1 MSWLRSAVNKAVEV
15 GGKNTLTRTVR
26 NYADTVVHHAGHA
39 VAEGAKILQ
48 DRFVARN
55 FRSFK
60 HTVKRLEEVSVSC
73 RGPER
78 VQLLKRWLVVLKE
91 IESISESAAET
102 TEKVP
107 GSPRT
112 LDDMELSPR
121 KASLILFYDAD
132 VGGEPMTFRDVFLH
146 SQALEGITLNMILEA
161 PTDEEVNLLLEIFAL
176 ALTGGKEVHNA
187 IVSSIQD
194 LAKSFSTYDEEVLV
208 KREELLQFAQSA
220 ITGLKLNAD
229 LTRIDAEALVLEQK
243 LYKKNTSES
252 PSAEDTED
260 AAGSK
265 APMST
270 KGLKEALEDVRIC
283 STLEG
288 LLLKKKLINIG
299 DSAEIHSQKIDKLKI
314 LSESLAS
321 SIMKAEKRISDH
333 RHQKEEA
340 LKFRVAKANE
350 TNEIE
355 KELEE
360 EVAQLEKQR
369 DKLEAELK
377 RINISLAAA
386 LARLRNTREEKEQ
399 FDEANNQIISHLN
412 TKEGEL
418 SRSIAACKTESD
430 VVRTWINFLEDTWL
444 LQSSYA
450 EQKEISTKNELDK
463 TVKHFTGSVLKYLH
477 EYKGELKHAILDI
490 QRHIDGVNKFSER
503 LAGTSYSEAESLEIS
518 NQRKKLQAEYL
529 ESEAM
534 ILTTFS
540 VVDNMR
546 EHFYSQHGSSLRQDD
561 SEVREAFDALEHMR
575 RDFES
580 IQRPPIEFDETSTKK
595 GTMSSAGGPESPSHV
610 NEQKIEV
617 PSAGME
623 DAPPSVTVASYHEQT
638 VDPESELA
646 KLESEFGK
654 VSKDY
659 SAEEIGGWE
668 FDELEQELN
677 SGEASAGK

>member
-15 GGKNTLTRTVR
+15 GGKNNLTRTVR

-39 VAEGAKILQ
+39 VAEGAKIFQ

-91 IESISESAAET
+91 IESISESTADT
-102 TEKVP
+102 TEKVA
-107 GSPRT
+107 GSPRSPE
-112 LDDMELSPR
+112 DMELSPR
-121 KASLILFYDAD
+121 RASLVLFYDSD
-132 VGGEPMTFRDVFLH
+132 VGGEPVNFRDVFLH
-146 SQALEGITLNMILEA
+146 SQALEGITLNMILVA

-194 LAKSFSTYDEEVLV
+194 LAKAFSTYEEEVLV
-208 KREELLQFAQSA
+208 KREELLQFAQNA

-229 LTRIDAEALVLEQK
+229 LTRINADVLALEKK
-243 LYKKNTSES
+243 LYNKNTSES
-252 PSAEDTED
+252 PSADDTED
-260 AAGSK
+260 AAGSN

-270 KGLKEALEDVRIC
+270 KALKDTLEEVRMC

-299 DSAEIHSQKIDKLKI
+299 DSPEIHSQKIDKLKI

-340 LKFRVAKANE
+340 LMFRVAKANE
-350 TNEIE
+350 TSEIE

-360 EVAQLEKQR
+360 EVAELEKQR
-369 DKLEAELK
+369 HKLEAELK

-418 SRSIAACKTESD
+418 SRSIVACKTESD
-430 VVRTWINFLEDTWL
+430 VVLTWINFLEDTWL

-450 EQKEISTKNELDK
+450 EQKEISTKNELEK
-463 TVKHFTGSVLKYLH
+463 SVKHFTGLVLKFLH
-477 EYKGELKHAILDI
+477 QYKEELKHAVLDV
-490 QRHIDGVNKFSER
+490 RGHIDELNKFSER
-503 LAGTSYSEAESLEIS
+503 PAGTSYIEAERLEIS
-518 NQRKKLQAEYL
+518 NQRNKIQAEYL
-529 ESEAM
+529 ECEAK
-534 ILTTFS
+534 IVTTFS
-540 VVDNMR
+540 VVDKMR
-546 EHFYSQHGSSLRQDD
+546 EHFYSQHGSPLR
-561 SEVREAFDALEHMR
+561 
-575 RDFES
+575 
-580 IQRPPIEFDETSTKK
+580 
-595 GTMSSAGGPESPSHV
+595 
-610 NEQKIEV
+610 
-617 PSAGME
+617 
-623 DAPPSVTVASYHEQT
+623 
-638 VDPESELA
+638 
-646 KLESEFGK
+646 
-654 VSKDY
+654 
-659 SAEEIGGWE
+659 
-668 FDELEQELN
+668 
-677 SGEASAGK
+677 